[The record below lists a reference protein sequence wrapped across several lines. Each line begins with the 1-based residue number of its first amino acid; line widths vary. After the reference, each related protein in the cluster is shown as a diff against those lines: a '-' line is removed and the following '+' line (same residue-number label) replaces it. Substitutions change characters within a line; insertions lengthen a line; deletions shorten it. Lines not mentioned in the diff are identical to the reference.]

1 MEHAAE
7 QRLHQAVVVQLTV
20 VQLTTAQLTVE
31 GTMAQLQRAIWVA
44 DRGPSQEVWL
54 ARSSARVVTDSSARH
69 SQENPIQTYRVTP
82 AIALQQRFDA
92 LVMCNFTPRSPSEL
106 PPWQWVSCN

>member
-1 MEHAAE
+1 
-7 QRLHQAVVVQLTV
+7 
-20 VQLTTAQLTVE
+20 
-31 GTMAQLQRAIWVA
+31 MAQLQRAIWLA
-44 DRGPSQEVWL
+44 DRPSQEVWL
-54 ARSSARVVTDSSARH
+54 ARSSTRVVNDSTRP
-69 SQENPIQTYRVTP
+69 SQENPLQIYRVTP